1 MSEKESATTSKPPST
16 ESRHEP
22 EVILTYPS
30 ERKVGKKINR
40 DSQSVGPQISPDDFN
55 YSQYERVETEIDDKI
70 FITERN

>member
-1 MSEKESATTSKPPST
+1 MVSKSNLTVTEKKDITAMSEKESATTSKPPST

-55 YSQYERVETEIDDKI
+55 YS
-70 FITERN
+70 